1 MSDDKKKE
9 AVINIINKT
18 VSPLKEKNNQVYVNQ
33 KNSSDISYTP
43 KKGYTKIFL
52 DKSEILKRQRQ
63 QQNKQEMAT
72 NISSGD
78 AYRQLNSS
86 GLLDNA
92 DVRKGRTKQQVV
104 KAEIKDYNSKARDIS
119 FVEYVKSKYGI
130 SQNLTQNR

>member
-1 MSDDKKKE
+1 
-9 AVINIINKT
+9 
-18 VSPLKEKNNQVYVNQ
+18 
-33 KNSSDISYTP
+33 
-43 KKGYTKIFL
+43 
-52 DKSEILKRQRQ
+52 
-63 QQNKQEMAT
+63 MAT